1 MAWLDVS
8 IAMESL
14 AKSEG
19 THDHMYLCT
28 KSKVTVGVGHY
39 IPSSVSATLLPFRY
53 RGDQYGTSHITVIK
67 DDLAS
72 REHRMQEWQ
81 KIRELKNGN
90 YKAECYL
97 PLTDLY
103 LKPDAIIDLFNK
115 DFTAHLTEA
124 KSLFKNFDACPQSA
138 QIALMHLIYGVGKSK
153 LYGWTKLR
161 AAVASFNWTEA
172 ANEVSIIDWHNDKK
186 ENRNTLTKNLM
197 NNAASGVSNL
207 QKSQQSENK
216 SSK

>member
-1 MAWLDVS
+1 MAGCINRDGEPGKVG
-8 IAMESL
+8 
-14 AKSEG
+14 G

-28 KSKVTVGVGHY
+28 KIKVTVGVGHY

-53 RGDQYGTSHITVIK
+53 RGDQYGTNHITVIK

-172 ANEVSIIDWHNDKK
+172 AKEVSVTDWHNSG
-186 ENRNTLTKNLM
+186 RNTLTKNLM
-197 NNAASGVSNL
+197 NNAASSIDIL
-207 QKSQQSENK
+207 QKSHK
-216 SSK
+216 LDKKIK